1 MENKFR
7 LDSLDR
13 RILSL
18 LTKNARTPF
27 LEIARACNV
36 SGAAIH
42 QRIQRLIEAN
52 VITGSQF
59 NISPGGVGYHTC
71 AYIGLQV
78 HLNTTSTHEEVF
90 DKIQQISEIVE
101 CHHVTG
107 QYSLLVKIYSR
118 DNEHLKHIIVQKK
131 QTKPP
136 LFTYQP
142 ARKIYDYRS
151 TICVYRIR

>member
-1 MENKFR
+1 MDSKFHI
-7 LDSLDR
+7 DSLDR

-59 NISPGGVGYHTC
+59 NISPQGVGYHTC
-71 AYIGLQV
+71 AYIGLTVQ
-78 HLNTTSTHEEVF
+78 LTSSSTHEEVF
-90 DKIQQISEIVE
+90 DRIRKIHEIVE

-107 QYSLLVKIYSR
+107 QYSLLIKIYSR
-118 DNEHLKHIIVQKK
+118 DNEHLKQIIVQNI
-131 QTKPP
+131 QSIPEVS
-136 LFTYQP
+136 
-142 ARKIYDYRS
+142 S
-151 TICVYRIR
+151 TETFLSLEEGFSRQLPVEV

>member
-1 MENKFR
+1 MDTKFHI
-7 LDSLDR
+7 DSLDR

-59 NISPGGVGYHTC
+59 NISPQGVGYNTC
-71 AYIGLQV
+71 AYIGLTVQ
-78 HLNTTSTHEEVF
+78 LSSSTTHEEVF
-90 DKIQQISEIVE
+90 DRIRKIQEIVE

-107 QYSLLVKIYSR
+107 QYSLLIKIYSR
-118 DNEHLKHIIVQKK
+118 DNEHLKQIIVQNI
-131 QTKPP
+131 QSIPEVS
-136 LFTYQP
+136 
-142 ARKIYDYRS
+142 S
-151 TICVYRIR
+151 TETFLSLEEGFSRQLPVEV

>member
-1 MENKFR
+1 MDTKFH

-27 LEIARACNV
+27 LEVARACNV

-42 QRIQRLIEAN
+42 QRIQRLIEAG

-59 NISPGGVGYHTC
+59 NISPRGVGYGTC
-71 AYIGLQV
+71 AYIGIRVQ
-78 HLNTTSTHEEVF
+78 LNSTSTHEEVF
-90 DKIQQISEIVE
+90 AKIKKINEIVE

-107 QYSLLVKIYSR
+107 QYSLLIKIYSK
-118 DNEHLKHIIVQKK
+118 DNEHLKQIIVH
-131 QTKPP
+131 
-136 LFTYQP
+136 
-142 ARKIYDYRS
+142 KIQAIPEINS
-151 TICVYRIR
+151 TETFLSLEEGFSRQLPVEE

>member
-1 MENKFR
+1 MENKFH

-42 QRIQRLIEAN
+42 QRIQRLIEAD

-59 NISPGGVGYHTC
+59 NISPKGVGFHTC
-71 AYIGLQV
+71 AYIGLKVQ
-78 HLNTTSTHEEVF
+78 LSSTSIHEEVF
-90 DKIQQISEIVE
+90 AKIKEIKEIVE

-107 QYSLLVKIYSR
+107 QYSLLVKIYSKN
-118 DNEHLKHIIVQKK
+118 NEHLKHIIVH
-131 QTKPP
+131 
-136 LFTYQP
+136 
-142 ARKIYDYRS
+142 KIQSIPEITNTETFLSLQEGFSRQLP
-151 TICVYRIR
+151 VEE